1 MSKITVT
8 VTFTEKELRE
18 MLISSQHGIEIL
30 DKPRMK
36 KIMSSPKFA
45 RNLGLDLKHGYRQS
59 CEDAPSYELLEF
71 LDLDRCV
78 IDTTQYS

>member
-30 DKPRMK
+30 DKQRMK
-36 KIMSSPKFA
+36 KIMASPKFA
-45 RNLGLDLKHGYRQS
+45 RNLGLDLKHVYRQS